1 MPCTPTKHIKRYFTL
16 IPLTGAAMDQQSVIR
31 TALMGLVALGVAGA
45 TTAQAQSTPKEKC
58 YGVSKAGQNE
68 CAAGKHSCA
77 GTAKQDNDPEYWKL
91 VAKGSCEKMG
101 GKLAPPKI

>member
-1 MPCTPTKHIKRYFTL
+1 
-16 IPLTGAAMDQQSVIR
+16 MDQQSVIR

>member
-1 MPCTPTKHIKRYFTL
+1 
-16 IPLTGAAMDQQSVIR
+16 MDQKAVIR
-31 TALMGLVALGVAGA
+31 SALMGLVALGVAGT

-77 GTAKQDNDPEYWKL
+77 GSSRVDNDPTAWKL
-91 VAKGSCEKMG
+91 VAKGTCEKLG
-101 GKLAPPKI
+101 GKLTPAKS

>member
-1 MPCTPTKHIKRYFTL
+1 
-16 IPLTGAAMDQQSVIR
+16 MDQQSVIR
-31 TALMGLVALGVAGA
+31 SALMGLIAMGVAGA

-68 CAAGKHSCA
+68 CAAGKNSCA
-77 GTAKQDNDPEYWKL
+77 GTSKKDNDPYSWKL

-101 GKLAPPKI
+101 GKLAAPKT

>member
-1 MPCTPTKHIKRYFTL
+1 
-16 IPLTGAAMDQQSVIR
+16 
-31 TALMGLVALGVAGA
+31 MGLVALGVAGT

-77 GTAKQDNDPEYWKL
+77 GSSRVDNDPTAWKL
-91 VAKGSCEKMG
+91 VAKGTCEKLG
-101 GKLAPPKI
+101 GKLTPAKS